1 MKMPTA
7 NQIYRIISCNGA
19 VRINLQPKPAQLRLL
34 ADLLA
39 DNCKN
44 GLARFDISPYAAQ
57 SWTGRTS
64 YQIAQMID
72 AQRKAKAA

>member
-1 MKMPTA
+1 MPTA
-7 NQIYRIISCNGA
+7 SQIFNIISANGA
-19 VRINLQPKPAQLRLL
+19 VRHNLQPSRAQLRLL

-39 DNCKN
+39 KNCAAGKS
-44 GLARFDISPYAAQ
+44 RFDVSDYAAR

-72 AQRKAKAA
+72 AQRAK